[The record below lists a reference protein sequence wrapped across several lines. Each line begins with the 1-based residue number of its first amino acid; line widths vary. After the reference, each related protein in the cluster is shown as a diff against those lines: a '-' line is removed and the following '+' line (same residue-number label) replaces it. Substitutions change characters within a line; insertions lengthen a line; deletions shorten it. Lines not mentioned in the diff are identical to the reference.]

1 MSQLLL
7 PLPTTGLLYTFINS
21 TQKIIVIAG
30 LLFSFFRFFSTACM
44 RCFDLEGKLQWDKDQ
59 EDKKNY
65 TENFKSVLSQF
76 W

>member
-21 TQKIIVIAG
+21 TQEIIVIAG

-44 RCFDLEGKLQWDKDQ
+44 RCFDLEGKLQWDKDKR
-59 EDKKNY
+59 EI
-65 TENFKSVLSQF
+65 
-76 W
+76 